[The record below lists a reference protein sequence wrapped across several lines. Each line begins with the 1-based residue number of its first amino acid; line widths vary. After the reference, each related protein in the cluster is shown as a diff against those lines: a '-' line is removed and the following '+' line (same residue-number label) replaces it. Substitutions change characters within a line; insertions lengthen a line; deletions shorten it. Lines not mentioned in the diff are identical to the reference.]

1 MPQNRKSLGGKK
13 CAADQD
19 YNPYTKRCNKKC
31 KVARE
36 RFRDTVKKT
45 FKCYKKCKSGSV
57 RRAETKRCTKKD
69 RPNKMKEIEN
79 VLADL
84 DAENERDEEDVQE
97 LVHQFS
103 ELMKI
108 YGKNLRTGERSKIKK
123 IMNGHSYDDDVN
135 NELDAIFAR
144 NSK

>member
-1 MPQNRKSLGGKK
+1 MSLTDKSLGGKI
-13 CAADQD
+13 CSADKD

-31 KVARE
+31 KVTQV
-36 RFRDTVKKT
+36 RFPDPVKKSY
-45 FKCYKKCKSGSV
+45 KCYKKCKSGSF
-57 RRAETKRCTKKD
+57 RRAKTKRCTKKD
-69 RPNKMKEIEN
+69 RPNKMKEMEN

-84 DAENERDEEDVQE
+84 DLENERDEEDVQE

-108 YGKNLRTGERSKIKK
+108 HGKNLRPGERSKIKK
-123 IMNGHSYDDDVN
+123 IINGHSYDDDVE

-144 NSK
+144 NK